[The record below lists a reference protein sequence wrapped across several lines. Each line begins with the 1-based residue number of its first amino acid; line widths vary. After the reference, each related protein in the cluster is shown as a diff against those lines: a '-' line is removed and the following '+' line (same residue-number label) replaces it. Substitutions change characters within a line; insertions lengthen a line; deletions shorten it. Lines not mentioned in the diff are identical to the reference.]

1 MHALRH
7 PSRLLLAAL
16 ALGVCADQLFYGRWL
31 GVSAPLFVMLGL
43 TALASLAATEERAPT
58 RANLWLSGAALFFA
72 LCLAWRD
79 APALVALNLLTLLG
93 LLILL
98 VANFRGD
105 ALTQLPG
112 LRALAQLFVTPIEIS
127 VRPGPLVLQCAGQ
140 IRIERTQTRR
150 LLPVGR
156 GLLLATPVVVCFTA
170 LLMAADSVFASYVTQ
185 LFSLELPFDVP
196 TLISHLALTGLIG
209 WGCCGGLL
217 AALASDTRSPFA
229 QAFETIF
236 GGLAGLVYA
245 APAPA
250 AEELPSEG
258 ATQRLELP
266 KRPPLSLG
274 WVEALTILT
283 AVDLLFGSFIA
294 IQSAYFFGGLN
305 TLERTG
311 MTFAEYAR
319 RGFFELL
326 AVACLALGML
336 CALAFATRRETPGQ
350 RRGFNAAS
358 AALIALV
365 LGLLASAFQRMLL
378 YEQAYG
384 YTQLRLY
391 TQGFMIWLVV
401 VLGLFLLGLLRDRP
415 RVFVLGSF
423 VAALVGLALL
433 NIVNPDAMIVR
444 ENVAR
449 YQADGKIDAYYLSEL
464 SADAT
469 PDLVAAL
476 GWLDDGTRAT
486 IEPALEEQ
494 HRVLVEAAAEQG
506 WPSWQLGRARAVAVI
521 EGAGIASAQRRDARL
536 AIVCYVP
543 RASALVILGAA
554 AEARISLGDE
564 RCFCSHNSPHQ
575 EGHSVTSPSRRAPA
589 L

>member
-31 GVSAPLFVMLGL
+31 GVSAALFVALGL
-43 TALASLAATEERAPT
+43 SALASLAATEERPPT
-58 RANLWLSGAALFFA
+58 RANLWLGGAALFFA

-79 APALVALNLLTLLG
+79 APALVALNLLALFG

-98 VANFRGD
+98 TANYCGD
-105 ALTQLPG
+105 ALTRLPG
-112 LRALAQLFVTPIEIS
+112 LRALAQLFVTPLEIS
-127 VRPGPLVLQCAGQ
+127 VRPGPLLVQSAGK
-140 IRIERTQTRR
+140 IRFERAQTRR
-150 LLPVGR
+150 LLPIGR
-156 GLLLATPVVVCFTA
+156 GLLLATPVVACFTV
-170 LLMAADSVFASYVTQ
+170 LLMAADSVFASYITQ
-185 LFSLELPFDVP
+185 LFSLKLPFDMS
-196 TLISHLALTGLIG
+196 TLVGHLALIGLIG

-245 APAPA
+245 APASA
-250 AEELPSEG
+250 VAEALPSEG
-258 ATQRLELP
+258 ATQRLDP
-266 KRPPLSLG
+266 AKRPPLSLG
-274 WVEALTILT
+274 WVEALTILI

-294 IQSAYFFGGLN
+294 IQSAYFFGGLS
-305 TLERTG
+305 TLGRTG

-336 CALAFATRRETPGQ
+336 CALAVATRRETRGQ

-401 VLGLFLLGLLRDRP
+401 VLGLFLGGLLRNRP
-415 RVFVLGSF
+415 RMFVLGSF
-423 VAALVGLALL
+423 VSALVGLALL
-433 NIVNPDAMIVR
+433 NIANPDAMIVR

-449 YQADGKIDAYYLSEL
+449 YQADRKIDAYYLSEL

-469 PDLVAAL
+469 PDLVEAL
-476 GWLDDGTRAT
+476 RLLDGDTRAT
-486 IEPALEEQ
+486 LVPALKDQ
-494 HRVLVEAAAEQG
+494 HQVLVAAATEQG
-506 WPSWQLGRARAVAVI
+506 WPSWQLGRARAVAAI
-521 EGAGIASAQRRDARL
+521 EGLDIAQRIESLPELSAR
-536 AIVCYVP
+536 P
-543 RASALVILGAA
+543 
-554 AEARISLGDE
+554 
-564 RCFCSHNSPHQ
+564 
-575 EGHSVTSPSRRAPA
+575 
-589 L
+589 

>member
-1 MHALRH
+1 MQALHH

-31 GVSAPLFVMLGL
+31 GVSVLLFVALGL
-43 TALASLAATEERAPT
+43 GSLASLAAAEERAPT
-58 RANLWLSGAALFFA
+58 RANLWLGGAALFFA
-72 LCLAWRD
+72 MCLAWRD
-79 APALVALNLLTLLG
+79 APALVALNLLALVG

-98 VANFRGD
+98 AANFRGD
-105 ALTQLPG
+105 SLARLPG

-127 VRPGPLVLQCAGQ
+127 VRPGPLVVQSAGQ
-140 IRIERTQTRR
+140 IRIEREQTRR

-156 GLLLATPVVVCFTA
+156 GLLLATPVVACFTV

-185 LFSLELPFDVP
+185 LLSLELPFDVP
-196 TLISHLALTGLIG
+196 TLIGHLALTGLIG

-236 GGLAGLVYA
+236 GGLAELVYA
-245 APAPA
+245 APARA
-250 AEELPSEG
+250 VAEELPSEG
-258 ATQRLELP
+258 ATQRLDLP
-266 KRPPLSLG
+266 KRPPLALG
-274 WVEALTILT
+274 WVEALTILI
-283 AVDLLFGSFIA
+283 AVDLLFGSFIS
-294 IQSAYFFGGLN
+294 IQSAYFFGGLS
-305 TLERTG
+305 TLDRTG

-336 CALAFATRRETPGQ
+336 CALAVATRRETRGQ
-350 RRGFNAAS
+350 RRGFNTAS

-391 TQGFMIWLVV
+391 TQAFMILLVV

-415 RVFVLGSF
+415 RLFVLGSF
-423 VAALVGLALL
+423 VSALIGLALL
-433 NIVNPDAMIVR
+433 NIANPDAMIVR

-469 PDLVAAL
+469 PDLVEAL
-476 GWLDDGTRAT
+476 GRLDDGARAT

-506 WPSWQLGRARAVAVI
+506 WPSWQMGRAGAVAVI
-521 EGAGIASAQRRDARL
+521 EGAGIAQPATRST
-536 AIVCYVP
+536 
-543 RASALVILGAA
+543 
-554 AEARISLGDE
+554 SLIE
-564 RCFCSHNSPHQ
+564 RP
-575 EGHSVTSPSRRAPA
+575 
-589 L
+589 

>member
-16 ALGVCADQLFYGRWL
+16 VLGVCADQLFYGRWL
-31 GVSAPLFVMLGL
+31 GVSAPLFVSLGL
-43 TALASLAATEERAPT
+43 AALASLAAAEERAPT
-58 RANLWLSGAALFFA
+58 RANLWLGGAALFFA

-79 APALVALNLLTLLG
+79 APALVALNVLALFG
-93 LLILL
+93 LLIVLA
-98 VANFRGD
+98 ANYRGD
-105 ALTQLPG
+105 SLARLSG
-112 LRALAQLFVTPIEIS
+112 LRALAQLFVTPIEIG
-127 VRPGPLVLQCAGQ
+127 VRPGPLVAQSAGQ
-140 IRIERTQTRR
+140 IRFERGQTRR

-156 GLLLATPVVVCFTA
+156 GLVLATPVVACFTV

-185 LFSLELPFDVP
+185 MFSLELPFDLP
-196 TLISHLALTGLIG
+196 TLIAHLALIGLIG

-217 AALASDTRSPFA
+217 AALSSDTRSPFA
-229 QAFETIF
+229 QAIETIF
-236 GGLAGLVYA
+236 GGLAGLVHA
-245 APAPA
+245 APARA

-274 WVEALTILT
+274 WVEALTILL

-294 IQSAYFFGGLN
+294 IQSAYFFGGLS
-305 TLERTG
+305 TLDRTG

-326 AVACLALGML
+326 AVACLSLGML
-336 CALAFATRRETPGQ
+336 CALAFATRRETLGQ
-350 RRGFNAAS
+350 RRAFNAAS
-358 AALIALV
+358 AALIGLV

-384 YTQLRLY
+384 YSQLRLY

-415 RVFVLGSF
+415 RLFVLGSF
-423 VAALVGLALL
+423 VAALACLALM
-433 NIVNPDAMIVR
+433 NIANPDAMIVR

-449 YQADGKIDAYYLSEL
+449 YLADGKIDADYLSEL

-476 GWLDDGTRAT
+476 GRLDDNARAA
-486 IEPALEEQ
+486 IEQALGYQ
-494 HRVLVEAAAEQG
+494 HRRLVEAAAEQG
-506 WPSWQLGRARAVAVI
+506 WPSWQLGRARAVAAI
-521 EGAGIASAQRRDARL
+521 EGAGIASARSGVTHEETRD
-536 AIVCYVP
+536 
-543 RASALVILGAA
+543 
-554 AEARISLGDE
+554 
-564 RCFCSHNSPHQ
+564 
-575 EGHSVTSPSRRAPA
+575 
-589 L
+589 

>member
-1 MHALRH
+1 MHPLRH

-16 ALGVCADQLFYGRWL
+16 ALGICADQLFYGRWL
-31 GVSAPLFVMLGL
+31 GVSAPLFVALGL
-43 TALASLAATEERAPT
+43 AALTSLAAAEERAPT
-58 RANLWLSGAALFFA
+58 RANLWLGGAALFFA

-79 APALVALNLLTLLG
+79 APALVVFNLLALLGLLTLLA
-93 LLILL
+93 
-98 VANFRGD
+98 ANYRGEP
-105 ALTQLPG
+105 LTRLPG

-127 VRPGPLVLQCAGQ
+127 VRPGPVMVQSAGQ
-140 IRIERTQTRR
+140 IRIERAQTRR
-150 LLPVGR
+150 MLPVGR
-156 GLLLATPVVVCFTA
+156 GLVLATPVVVCFTA

-185 LFSLELPFDVP
+185 LISLELPFDVP
-196 TLISHLALTGLIG
+196 TLIGHTMLAGMIG

-217 AALASDTRSPFA
+217 AALASDRRSPFA
-229 QAFETIF
+229 QAFETIL

-245 APAPA
+245 APARAA

-294 IQSAYFFGGLN
+294 IQSAYFFGGLD
-305 TLERTG
+305 TLARTG

-336 CALAFATRRETPGQ
+336 CALAVATRRETCGQ

-365 LGLLASAFQRMLL
+365 LGLLASAFQRMML

-391 TQGFMIWLVV
+391 TQAFMIWLVV
-401 VLGLFLLGLLRDRP
+401 VLGLFLLGLLRERP

-423 VAALVGLALL
+423 VAALVSLALL
-433 NIVNPDAMIVR
+433 NVANPDAMIVR

-449 YQADGKIDAYYLSEL
+449 YQDDGRIDVDYLSTL

-476 GWLDDGTRAT
+476 GRLDSNARAA
-486 IEPALEEQ
+486 IVSALGYQ
-494 HRVLVEAAAEQG
+494 QQRLIEAAAEQG
-506 WPSWQLGRARAVAVI
+506 WPSWQLGRARAMAAI
-521 EGAGIASAQRRDARL
+521 EGAGIRPADR
-536 AIVCYVP
+536 
-543 RASALVILGAA
+543 GAT
-554 AEARISLGDE
+554 
-564 RCFCSHNSPHQ
+564 H
-575 EGHSVTSPSRRAPA
+575 
-589 L
+589 